1 MSLITSLASTG
12 GATGRLITG
21 SLTTMA
27 ATTQL
32 LPYPV
37 LAGPAADPSTGWA
50 ARRGPECTD
59 RELGPF
65 PRSLPPNPAG
75 TFQRTRLS
83 SDYAAFAT
91 GVAWM
96 TS

>member
-1 MSLITSLASTG
+1 MTSLASTG
-12 GATGRLITG
+12 MATGRRTAG
-21 SLTTMA
+21 SFTTMA
-27 ATTQL
+27 AVTQV

-37 LAGPAADPSTGWA
+37 FAGPVADPSTGWA
-50 ARRGPECTD
+50 ARRGPECTN